1 MAISP
6 SGSIHY
12 YWRMP
17 DGVTIRN
24 DAGTKLGPGIDIR
37 GVGGMVIAPPSRR
50 ADGVYRWLN
59 ELPVANAPHWLLAA
73 VVERQPPV
81 VRRKSTE
88 GGTDRGFI
96 ELLLTTI
103 DPDASYTRWFA
114 IGYCFPRWAMR
125 SGRRFGISGP
135 RTDEN
140 TNRARSRA
148 SGAGPL
154 STATI
159 HYFADHE
166 AVDAALFA
174 RLKQGYANAARTRE
188 ELFGDQS

>member
-103 DPDASYTRWFA
+103 DPDASYTTWFA
-114 IGYCFPRWAMR
+114 IGC
-125 SGRRFGISGP
+125 
-135 RTDEN
+135 
-140 TNRARSRA
+140 
-148 SGAGPL
+148 
-154 STATI
+154 
-159 HYFADHE
+159 
-166 AVDAALFA
+166 ALFSALGDEIGEEVWDQWSSNGRKYKPREIA
-174 RLKQGYANAARTRE
+174 RKWRGTIEHRNHSLLR
-188 ELFGDQS
+188 

>member
-1 MAISP
+1 
-6 SGSIHY
+6 
-12 YWRMP
+12 
-17 DGVTIRN
+17 
-24 DAGTKLGPGIDIR
+24 
-37 GVGGMVIAPPSRR
+37 
-50 ADGVYRWLN
+50 N

-88 GGTDRGFI
+88 GGTNRGFI

-103 DPDASYTRWFA
+103 DPDASYTTWFA
-114 IGYCFPRWAMR
+114 IGWALF
-125 SGRRFGISGP
+125 SALG
-135 RTDEN
+135 DEN
-140 TNRARSRA
+140 GEEVWGQWSSNGRKYKPREIARKWR
-148 SGAGPL
+148 GIIEDDGYNH
-154 STATI
+154 TIATI